1 MYRLFIAEFACL
13 AAIEQMERK
22 ANMADYKEMD
32 SLKPRLRTHNIHIDN
47 RARMS
52 ITGVSDVESFH
63 EQEIILETET
73 GNLRIEGEGLHLTK
87 LNLDDGQVVVEG
99 LIIAL
104 EYEAPAPERQGLFS
118 RMFR

>member
-1 MYRLFIAEFACL
+1 
-13 AAIEQMERK
+13 
-22 ANMADYKEMD
+22 MADYRD
-32 SLKPRLRTHNIHIDN
+32 DTIKPRQRTHNIHIDN

-63 EQEIILETET
+63 EQEIILETEA

-99 LIIAL
+99 MVIAL
-104 EYEAPAPERQGLFS
+104 EYEAPTQERQGLFS